1 MKKRKLFSLIIIL
14 LLSFTFFSCEKTNDV
29 LPNIDD
35 LNRIINN
42 LNEQSYTCE
51 EKTIITD
58 KLDSGDITD
67 SYTTLF
73 TVQNNYA
80 YILFNDEK
88 RTFSEAFIEKI
99 NDTSYSYY
107 KEKNVWRKGNEC
119 TLGELVTDLT
129 EMGFEFT
136 EDLFSYKD
144 GKWIG
149 NNESLSKEFEKTIS
163 TSGDVDV
170 KVSKFEIT
178 ALNNNII
185 SAEYEYQVDI
195 FFNEKTKYTTVLNT
209 KLNYSNHNNTVVNI
223 PDGLE
228 LIGDVTRLIK
238 AVNNLQ
244 KCGFTAEEQVSI
256 KYLRSGFESEYD
268 YIYEN
273 QFKNNI
279 YHSNELNIQLEETFR
294 QDQTGMISY
303 YFEFDDNNKTYKKT
317 SRQDWS
323 LEPFENTDAYF
334 RQNAYCPFTIKNGYF
349 KNYGDEYWY
358 AEKEL
363 INDLFLN
370 QVVKELKR
378 YDIPSNK
385 NNTSYNIETLEIRIV
400 EDKIYSIN
408 FRYKATVTT
417 DLYQYDVEMDHQ
429 FIVIS
434 YVLSGDLGI
443 SWPII
448 NK

>member
-1 MKKRKLFSLIIIL
+1 MKKTKLFSLIIIIA
-14 LLSFTFFSCEKTNDV
+14 LSFTLLSCKKTNDV

-35 LNRIINN
+35 LNRSINN
-42 LNEQSYTCE
+42 LNKQSYTCQE
-51 EKTIITD
+51 TTTLTE
-58 KLDSGDITD
+58 KLDSGDIID

-80 YILFNDEK
+80 YIIFDDEE
-88 RTFSEAFIEKI
+88 RAFSEAFIEKI

-107 KEKNVWRKGNEC
+107 KEKNTWRKGNEC

-129 EMGFEFT
+129 EMGFDFT
-136 EDLFSYKD
+136 EDLFSYRD

-149 NNESLSKEFEKTIS
+149 NNEPLAEELEKTIS
-163 TSGDVDV
+163 TLGEVDV

-178 ALNNNII
+178 TLNDNII
-185 SAEYEYQVDI
+185 SAEYEYQVEI
-195 FFNEKTKYTTVLNT
+195 FFNEKNKYTTVLNT
-209 KLNYSNHNNTVVNI
+209 KLNYSNHNNTVVNV

-244 KCGFTAEEQVSI
+244 KYGFTAEEQVSI
-256 KYLRSGFESEYD
+256 NYLRSESESEYD

-303 YFEFDDNNKTYKKT
+303 YFEFDNNNKTYQKT
-317 SRQDWS
+317 SKQDWTQQS
-323 LEPFENTDAYF
+323 FENTDAYF
-334 RQNAYCPFTIKNGYF
+334 RQNAYCPFTIENGYF

-370 QVVKELKR
+370 RVVKELQR

-385 NNTSYNIETLEIRIV
+385 NNTSHNIKTLEIRIV
-400 EDKIYSIN
+400 EDKIYGIN
-408 FRYKATVTT
+408 FMYEATVTT
-417 DLYQYDVEMDHQ
+417 DSYQYNVEIYHQ
-429 FIVIS
+429 FIVKS
-434 YVLSGDLGI
+434 YTLSGDMGI

-448 NK
+448 DK